1 MPFERTGEID
11 RTPAYM
17 KRQKSKMNTVG
28 YLVEGA
34 GICNGFY
41 CLKGKAYE
49 KQGSDGKT
57 QMKKMRKGWQIRI
70 QDEDNE
76 WETYFSNQQ
85 PKPKPPPSGWRNAFD
100 NKPDDDIKVS
110 RTLLKN
116 LTEEEV
122 ENIMSGGDTDK
133 AVKLDDID
141 ARPPETP
148 AQKKARERM
157 EKRKAKM
164 EARRKGG
171 NKGKKG
177 GKKGGK
183 KQKSEESTK
192 NEDEN
197 SAKERASTPP
207 PTQEVGGGTLET
219 PEKKSRSVEEEEE
232 NVEAADDILTVL
244 FQTLKPRYAKYR
256 ESFEEFGVSDLE
268 MLKEVDND
276 ALTELGV
283 GSGLERKVM
292 LKTIQQVC
300 SRPQGSSG
308 PSEPPA
314 SQEDVKNHK
323 QLKMK
328 AKQLQNK
335 IRALETKK
343 SKLEKAISKLQKTKM
358 ELENQ

>member
-41 CLKGKAYE
+41 MLKGKAYE

-76 WETYFSNQQ
+76 WETYFSCQQ

-116 LTEEEV
+116 LTEEEL
-122 ENIMSGGDTDK
+122 ENIMTGGETDK

-141 ARPPETP
+141 AKPPETP
-148 AQKKARERM
+148 AQKRARERM

-183 KQKSEESTK
+183 KKQSEEPSK
-192 NEDEN
+192 DAGED
-197 SAKERASTPP
+197 SAKERSSTPLAG
-207 PTQEVGGGTLET
+207 EVGGSTLET
-219 PEKKSRSVEEEEE
+219 PEKKSRSVEEEE
-232 NVEAADDILTVL
+232 NVEPAGDILTVL

-256 ESFEEFGVSDLE
+256 ENFDEFGVSDLG

-300 SRPQGSSG
+300 SAPQPNAGSRES
-308 PSEPPA
+308 PA
-314 SQEDVKNHK
+314 NPEDIRNHK